1 MLMTLPMYIVYWIFT
16 HLMIVMPAM
25 LLMIIACMVGA
36 WQFAFED
43 KKLIDILCPIVKEA
57 EKGSSNA
64 NEARKVL

>member
-16 HLMIVMPAM
+16 HLMVVMPVM
-25 LLMIIACMVGA
+25 LLMIIACMVEA
-36 WQFAFED
+36 WQYAFED

-64 NEARKVL
+64 DEARKVL